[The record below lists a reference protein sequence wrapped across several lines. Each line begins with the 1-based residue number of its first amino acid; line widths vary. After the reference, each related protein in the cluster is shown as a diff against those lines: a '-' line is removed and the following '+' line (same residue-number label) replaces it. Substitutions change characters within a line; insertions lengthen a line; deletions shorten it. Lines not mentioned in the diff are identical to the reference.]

1 VLSAF
6 EDSGRCRRGYFVEG
20 LGAAQFGAPG
30 SVDRLRTF
38 SRELGGEGDPQA
50 ARATVVLAA
59 TDPANPYGAALPWPD
74 RSGEPAG
81 SDGTAQDGAAIG
93 TAGGSG
99 AGSGAGHRPGR
110 KAGALVI
117 LVDGSLAVYLERGG
131 KTLPTFTDD
140 HDDLAAAMTAL
151 AGAVRRGAMG
161 RLTVERADGEPI
173 LGSTEPLREALAQA
187 GFVATPRGLRI
198 RG

>member
-1 VLSAF
+1 M
-6 EDSGRCRRGYFVEG
+6 
-20 LGAAQFGAPG
+20 
-30 SVDRLRTF
+30 DRLRTY
-38 SRELGGEGDPQA
+38 SRELGSEGDPQA

-74 RSGEPAG
+74 RSSEAARGPARPARR
-81 SDGTAQDGAAIG
+81 SGT
-93 TAGGSG
+93 
-99 AGSGAGHRPGR
+99 GHRPGR

-131 KTLPTFTDD
+131 KTLLTFTDD
-140 HDDLAAAMTAL
+140 PDDLAAAMTAL